1 MQKELITKRP
11 VAAIGEEVGY
21 ELGAQLVKN
30 YQEAN
35 PNDKSFYTIG
45 RNIIEQILAQP
56 GVEGIRFYNAINEE
70 GEKTLVY
77 LGVDANGKAIKEY
90 SLVDGEGNIANRPA
104 IIADRAGKGG
114 TPWWEI
120 FIFW

>member
-35 PNDKSFYTIG
+35 PNDTQFYTIG
-45 RNIIEQILAQP
+45 KNIIEQILAQP

-77 LGVDANGKAIKEY
+77 LGVDSNGKPIKEY
-90 SLVDGEGNIANRPA
+90 SLVDNEGNIAARPA
-104 IIADRAGKGG
+104 IVADRAGKGN
-114 TPWWEI
+114 WWEI
-120 FIFW
+120 LIFW

>member
-11 VAAIGEEVGY
+11 VAAIGEEVGF

-35 PNDKSFYTIG
+35 PNDKQFLTIG

-56 GVEGIRFYNAINEE
+56 GVEGIRFYNAIDEQ

-77 LGVDANGKAIKEY
+77 LGVDANGKAVKEY
-90 SLVDGEGNIANRPA
+90 SLINNEGTIETRPA
-104 IIADRAGKGG
+104 IVADRAGKGH
-114 TPWWEI
+114 WWEI
-120 FIFW
+120 LIFW